1 MMKMKPLLIL
11 CMLTAGLVPMA
22 TTAIIIEMQASK
34 AKTQSVLAR
43 LEADVVARE
52 IQIEDLLH
60 LEEKM
65 NASLGENP
73 SVVSAMVKFNRSFPL
88 LASNTEAEESV
99 SISDA
104 KADVNR
110 FYSRTFLPVLREKTG
125 NAALNNPGQYMPVSD
140 ASIMAQYHYISS
152 NNNPLG
158 SKGELQTHDTN
169 SLYGKHHEQYHPMF
183 SSILDKFG
191 LYDIFLIE
199 PKMGNIVYSVYKESD
214 FGTSLFNGPHRNSSL
229 SEIVSEAMA
238 LPRGESMMVDFK
250 QYTPSYGAPA
260 AFFATPI
267 YDNGSVV
274 GVLAFQLP
282 MDKIGAIMTT
292 ATGFPETGES
302 MILGTDGSMRSQ
314 SRFETEN
321 TILTKTVS
329 SKAINLAHSGEH
341 GVIQETTDG
350 VEYLTAYVPMEVA
363 GLDWA
368 IITRVTADEALKSV
382 AALVTTA
389 LMVAGI
395 SALLVS
401 LFAFLLG
408 RYLYSL
414 LGGDPRDMT
423 RIAEEIA
430 NGDLSDKPGDDS
442 TRGAYAQL
450 VAMRTKLRGL
460 LHETDQVAE
469 AVKVGAHELTEGNRG
484 LSERTEQ
491 QASNLEETGASTE
504 ELTSTVKQNAEN
516 ARSANELA
524 INTRERAVSS
534 GEVSSRAVLAMQ
546 DISASSERIADIIGV
561 INEIAFQTNLL
572 ALNAAVEA
580 ARAGEQGRGFAV
592 VASEVRQLAGRS
604 ASAAKEIKELIE
616 DSVSKVRD
624 GTGLVTE
631 SGEELKKIVISVSE
645 LTDIVGQISVATDE
659 QAIGIDQINQ
669 ALVHMDSVT
678 QQNAA
683 LVQEATKTSSTM
695 SDQAILMSS
704 KIGYFSNS
712 SNAPQSNIA
721 SQPERS
727 ERAPSALSTNGGWQS
742 SKANTPPT
750 GAAANETLAAPP
762 LKRAAGQEEFWDEF

>member
-1 MMKMKPLLIL
+1 
-11 CMLTAGLVPMA
+11 MLTAGLVPMA
-22 TTAIIIEMQASK
+22 TTAIIIEMQASE
-34 AKTQSVLAR
+34 AKTQTVLDR
-43 LEADVVARE
+43 LEADVTKRE

-73 SVVSAMVKFNRSFPL
+73 SVVNAMVKFARSFPL
-88 LASNTEAEESV
+88 LANNTETEGSV
-99 SISDA
+99 SISEA

-110 FYSRTFLPVLREKTG
+110 FYSRTFLPALREKTG
-125 NAALNNPGQYMPVSD
+125 NTALNNPGQYIPTSD
-140 ASIMAQYHYISS
+140 ASIMAQYHYVSANS
-152 NNNPLG
+152 NPLG
-158 SKGELQTHDTN
+158 SKGELQTHDET
-169 SLYGKHHEQYHPMF
+169 SLYGKHHEQYHSMF
-183 SSILDKFG
+183 TSVVNKFG
-191 LYDIFLIE
+191 LYDILLIDA
-199 PKMGNIVYSVYKESD
+199 KTGNVVYSVYKETD

-229 SEIVSEAMA
+229 SEIASAALA
-238 LPRGESMMVDFK
+238 LPQGESMMVDFK

-282 MDKIGAIMTT
+282 MDKIGKVMTT

-302 MILGTDGSMRSQ
+302 MILGTDGRMRSQ

-321 TILTKTVS
+321 TILSKTVS
-329 SKAINLAHSGEH
+329 SKAIDLAHAGEH
-341 GVIQETTDG
+341 GVIQETTNG
-350 VEYLTAYVPMEVA
+350 VEYLTAFIPMEVA
-363 GLDWA
+363 GVEWA
-368 IITRVTADEALKSV
+368 IVTRVTADEALKSV
-382 AALVTTA
+382 AALVKTS
-389 LMVAGI
+389 LLVAGV
-395 SALLVS
+395 SAVLVA

-408 RYLYSL
+408 RYLFNV
-414 LGGDPRDMT
+414 LGGDPRDMS

-430 NGDLSDKPGDDS
+430 NGDLSDKPGDETS
-442 TRGAYAQL
+442 KGAYAQL
-450 VAMRTKLRGL
+450 VAMRTKLRGI
-460 LHETDQVAE
+460 LHETDQIAE

-516 ARSANELA
+516 ARSANDLA

-534 GEVSSRAVLAMQ
+534 GEVSSRAVMAMQ

-631 SGEELKKIVISVSE
+631 SGEELKKIVVSVSE
-645 LTDIVGQISVATDE
+645 LTNIVGQISVATDE

-683 LVQEATKTSSTM
+683 LVQEATKTSRTM
-695 SDQAILMSS
+695 SDQAIVMSS
-704 KIGYFSNS
+704 KIGYFSHAS
-712 SNAPQSNIA
+712 GEPRSNIV
-721 SQPERS
+721 SQPLHGDRS
-727 ERAPSALSTNGGWQS
+727 SPTPSSSEAWQS
-742 SKANTPPT
+742 SKANTAPT
-750 GAAANETLAAPP
+750 GAAANQPIASASV
-762 LKRAAGQEEFWDEF
+762 KRASGQEEFWDEF

>member
-1 MMKMKPLLIL
+1 
-11 CMLTAGLVPMA
+11 MLTAGLVPMA
-22 TTAIIIEMQASK
+22 TTAIIIEMQASE
-34 AKTQSVLAR
+34 AKTQAVLDN
-43 LEADVVARE
+43 LEADVTKRE

-73 SVVSAMVKFNRSFPL
+73 TVVSAMVKFNRSFPL
-88 LASNTEAEESV
+88 LVNNTEADGSV
-99 SISDA
+99 SVSEA

-110 FYSRTFLPVLREKTG
+110 FYSRAFLPALREKTG

-140 ASIMAQYHYISS
+140 VSIMAQYHYISS

-158 SKGELQTHDTN
+158 SKGELQTHDEN
-169 SLYGKHHEQYHPMF
+169 SLYGKHHEQYHSMF
-183 SSILDKFG
+183 TGILNKFG

-199 PKMGNIVYSVYKESD
+199 PKTGNIVYSVYKESD

-229 SEIVSEAMA
+229 SEIASAAML
-238 LPRGESMMVDFK
+238 LPQGESMMVDFK
-250 QYTPSYGAPA
+250 EYAPSYGAAA

-267 YDNGSVV
+267 YDNGSLV

-282 MDKIGAIMTT
+282 MDKIGKIMTT

-302 MILGTDGSMRSQ
+302 MILGTDGRMRSQ

-321 TILTKTVS
+321 TILTKTVK
-329 SKAINLAHSGEH
+329 SKAIDLAHAGEH
-341 GVIQETTDG
+341 GVITETTDG
-350 VEYLTAYVPMEVA
+350 IEYLTAYIPMEVA
-363 GLDWA
+363 GVEWA
-368 IITRVTADEALKSV
+368 IITRVTAKEALSSV
-382 AALVTTA
+382 AALAVTA
-389 LMVAGI
+389 YWVAGL
-395 SALLVS
+395 SAIFVT

-408 RYLYSL
+408 RYLFNI
-414 LGGDPRDMT
+414 LGGDPRDMS
-423 RIAEEIA
+423 RIADEIA
-430 NGDLSDKPGDDS
+430 SGDLSDKPGDEMS
-442 TRGAYAQL
+442 KGAYAQL

-460 LHETDQVAE
+460 LHETDQIAE
-469 AVKVGAHELTEGNRG
+469 AVKIGAHELTEGNRG

-516 ARSANELA
+516 ARSANDLA

-534 GEVSSRAVLAMQ
+534 GEVSSRAVMAMQ

-631 SGEELKKIVISVSE
+631 SGEELKKIVVSVSE

-669 ALVHMDSVT
+669 ALVHMDTVT

-683 LVQEATKTSSTM
+683 LVQEATKTSRTM
-695 SDQAILMSS
+695 SDQAIVMSS
-704 KIGYFSNS
+704 KIGYFSHSSDEPRSNS
-712 SNAPQSNIA
+712 A
-721 SQPERS
+721 SQPIHGDRS
-727 ERAPSALSTNGGWQS
+727 SPAASAPEAWQS
-742 SKANTPPT
+742 SKANTAPT
-750 GAAANETLAAPP
+750 GAAANQPIASASV
-762 LKRAAGQEEFWDEF
+762 KRASGQEEFWDEF